1 MEADCYMN
9 VDLNEYL
16 VIGAGVS
23 GLSVAEYFM
32 AHNKSFRVMDS
43 RELPPN
49 AQPIKAMLPA
59 SHISF
64 GELRSDWIE
73 RADIIVTSPG
83 ISPHLPEFDAA
94 LAKGA
99 IIMGDIELFAVEVK
113 RPYIAVT
120 GTNGKSTVTMLAT
133 RILQSQGINARAC
146 ANIGA
151 PALDELRNEDCDM
164 YVLELSS
171 FQLETCHSLRPQAAV
186 VLNICDDHLDRHEN
200 IESYASIKSSI
211 YNNSGINV
219 IPRDNKTSKY
229 LSHCKADVSFGLDT
243 PSQGSFGIIED
254 RSGRWLAQGNRKII
268 QASKLPV
275 MGEVG
280 ELNVLAALALT
291 HSYIKNE
298 AKAIDAISAFEGL
311 PHRCQLIAEY
321 NNVKWIDDSKGTNIG
336 ATVSA
341 INGLKQPLVLILG
354 GIHKGG
360 SLDELVSAVQG
371 KVSHVIA
378 FGQDKQ
384 IFIDALNGFVTTES
398 ALTIKQ
404 CVALAQEMAVPGHAV
419 LFSPACA
426 SFDMFSNYIER
437 GLAFQNEA
445 RKQIEGGSN
454 DRE

>member
-9 VDLNEYL
+9 VDVNEYL

-32 AHNKSFRVMDS
+32 THNKSFRVMDS
-43 RELPPN
+43 REIPPN
-49 AQPIKAMLPA
+49 AQAIKAMLPA

-64 GELRSDWIE
+64 GEMRSDWIE
-73 RADIIVTSPG
+73 SADIIVLSPG
-83 ISPHLPEFDAA
+83 ISRHLPAIDAA
-94 LAKGA
+94 QARGA
-99 IIMGDIELFAVEVK
+99 RIMGDIELFALEVEK
-113 RPYIAVT
+113 PYIAVT

-133 RILQSQGINARAC
+133 RILQSQGINAKAC

-151 PALDELRNEDCDM
+151 PALDELRNDDCDM
-164 YVLELSS
+164 FVLELSS

-186 VLNICDDHLDRHEN
+186 VLNICDDHLDRHES
-200 IESYASIKSSI
+200 IEKYASIKSSI
-211 YNNSGINV
+211 YDNPGIKI
-219 IPRDNKTSKY
+219 IPRDDKTSKY
-229 LSHCKADVSFGLDT
+229 LAHYKADISFGLDM
-243 PSQGSFGIIED
+243 PAQGSFGIIED
-254 RSGRWLAQGNRKII
+254 RSGRWLAHGDRKII
-268 QASKLPV
+268 QASRLPV

-298 AKAIDAISAFEGL
+298 AKAITAISAFEGL
-311 PHRCQLIAEY
+311 PHRCQMIAEH
-321 NNVKWIDDSKGTNIG
+321 NSVKWIDDSKGTNIG

-341 INGLKQPLVLILG
+341 INGLKEPLVLILG
-354 GIHKGG
+354 GMHKGG
-360 SLDELVSAVQG
+360 ALDELVSAVQG

-384 IFIDALNGFVTTES
+384 IFIDALNEFVTTES
-398 ALTIKQ
+398 ALTIKD
-404 CVALAQEMAVPGHAV
+404 CVALARQVAVPGCAV

-437 GLAFQNEA
+437 GLAFQNEV
-445 RKQIEGGSN
+445 RRQLEGVFSGC
-454 DRE
+454 E